1 VTPAA
6 PPGVVRRRPTVF
18 PVRCRRLS
26 VLAAWAWVAIAAAVP
41 PAAADDLQ
49 FWSTLSLYTPTV
61 DGWRA
66 SAEVQARW
74 TDDLSVYNRTVFRV
88 NGGRLV
94 TPRLELFAG
103 YEKTQP
109 GTRRV
114 RDEQRLWQQVEYTVP
129 LGRWSIENRAR
140 IEERFVDGAAG
151 TAARLRYRFRVKHPL
166 GRTRWLVG
174 ASEELWVHLNTVRL
188 AATRGMDQNRV
199 ALTAE
204 REVSRHLSI
213 EPGYIYIYANAPPPV
228 PNGAAHV
235 ITLQV
240 TTQW

>member
-1 VTPAA
+1 
-6 PPGVVRRRPTVF
+6 
-18 PVRCRRLS
+18 
-26 VLAAWAWVAIAAAVP
+26 
-41 PAAADDLQ
+41 
-49 FWSTLSLYTPTV
+49 V

-66 SAEVQARW
+66 SAEVK
-74 TDDLSVYNRTVFRV
+74 RV
-88 NGGRLV
+88 GLTTRRLQPHGTGVTAALV

-151 TAARLRYRFRVKHPL
+151 TAARLRYRFRVEHPL

-174 ASEELWVHLNTVRL
+174 ASEELWVHMNTVGL
-188 AATRGMDQNRV
+188 AATRGVDQNRV

-204 REVSRHLSI
+204 REVSRHFSI
-213 EPGYIYIYANAPPPV
+213 EPGYIYVYANAPPPAR
-228 PNGAAHV
+228 NGAAHV
-235 ITLQV
+235 MTLQM
-240 TTQW
+240 TARF

>member
-1 VTPAA
+1 VTGDPGPRSR
-6 PPGVVRRRPTVF
+6 PPGRPRRSRG
-18 PVRCRRLS
+18 
-26 VLAAWAWVAIAAAVP
+26 LALLAVGLFAWTGASGT
-41 PAAADDLQ
+41 AAADDVQ
-49 FWSTLSLYTPTV
+49 FWQTATVYTPTA

-74 TDDLSVYNRTVFRV
+74 TDDLSTYNRTVFRV

-103 YEKTQP
+103 YEKTEP

-114 RDEQRLWQQVEYTVP
+114 RDEQRLWEQVEYTVE
-129 LGRWSIENRAR
+129 LGQWSIANRAR
-140 IEERFVDGAAG
+140 LEQRFVDGASG
-151 TAARLRYRFRVKHPL
+151 TAARLRCRVRVEHPL
-166 GRTRWLVG
+166 GRTRWTVS

-188 AATRGMDQNRV
+188 VADRGVDQNRI

-204 REVSRHLSI
+204 RPIRGSLSI
-213 EPGYIYIYANAPPPV
+213 EPGYIYVYGNAPAPV
-228 PNGAAHV
+228 PNAAAHV

-240 TTQW
+240 TASF